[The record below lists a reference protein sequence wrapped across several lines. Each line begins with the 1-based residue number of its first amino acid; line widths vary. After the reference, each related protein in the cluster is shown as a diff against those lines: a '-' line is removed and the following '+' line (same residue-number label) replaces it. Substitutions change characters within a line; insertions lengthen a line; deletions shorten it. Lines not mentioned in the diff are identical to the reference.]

1 MGGYAEPLHVVV
13 CDDDDV
19 DAELIVEAL
28 ERESVADSYTHVDS
42 GPALLAYLRD
52 PKTPRP
58 CLILLDLSMPGMNG
72 HDTLRAV
79 RGDRSIRDIVVCVY
93 STSGELR
100 DVREA
105 HEIGVQGYLKK
116 PGTAP
121 NETERVVRGIM
132 AHLEYFILPHP
143 PRV

>member
-79 RGDRSIRDIVVCVY
+79 RGDRSIRDIVVCVTRRQASY
-93 STSGELR
+93 EMCARHTRSASKAISRNQAQHRTRRSGWCAASWR
-100 DVREA
+100 
-105 HEIGVQGYLKK
+105 
-116 PGTAP
+116 T
-121 NETERVVRGIM
+121 
-132 AHLEYFILPHP
+132 
-143 PRV
+143 